1 MILGWLSRA
10 FDRAPH
16 AGRPFA
22 SSDANSAVVRL
33 RLGDRRR
40 GQPGRRPQAHTAD
53 GVDRPVVIVFGVQPP
68 PINGMSVVN
77 AVIAEQVAD
86 RSCRVVIADISPR
99 DASGIRYHA
108 RRVGRVLMALAR
120 IAGPLEPQ
128 RTLYAAVDSGW
139 GILYTIAAVA
149 VGRVCGSRLI
159 LHYHTADYVRRRR
172 RLCMA
177 LVWFAGAKAHHVLAS
192 ASMTRQFGINYPR
205 ARLFLPVHNTAFVP
219 ADPPKSRHGKRPL
232 TLGLLSNLTRAKG
245 LDAAINTAVAL
256 AERNCPCRLILGGP
270 VLDPAADAAIARGR
284 DVLGDRLELRGP
296 ISGTAK
302 EKFFADIDVFLFAT
316 TYRHETQSLVVP
328 EAMAHGVPVIAYAHG
343 FVAELLDDG
352 GGVLVDPSADFAD
365 EAIPTL
371 ETWSAYPRLLDEA
384 GRIARERFVALR
396 RHAEGQL
403 TELLRLCAAD
413 TRTPDFGDN
422 RADIA
427 DAAGE
432 R

>member
-10 FDRAPH
+10 FDRAQH
-16 AGRPFA
+16 SARPFENSAA
-22 SSDANSAVVRL
+22 SSAVVRL
-33 RLGDRRR
+33 RPGERRR
-40 GQPGRRPQAHTAD
+40 GQPERRRASPAAD
-53 GVDRPVVIVFGVQPP
+53 ATDPPVVIVFGVQPP

-86 RSCRVVIADISPR
+86 RACRVVIADISPR

-120 IAGPLEPQ
+120 IAGPVEPR

-149 VGRVCGSRLI
+149 VGRICGSRLV

-172 RLCMA
+172 RLCTV
-177 LVWFAGAKAHHVLAS
+177 LVWFAGADAHHVLAS
-192 ASMTRQFGINYPR
+192 ASMTERFAANYPR
-205 ARLFLPVHNTAFVP
+205 ARRFLPVHNTAFVAP
-219 ADPPKSRHGKRPL
+219 GPPKSRHGKRPL

-245 LDAAINTAVAL
+245 LDAAISTAVAL
-256 AERNCPCRLILGGP
+256 AERNCSCRLILGGP

-296 ISGTAK
+296 ISGAAK
-302 EKFFADIDVFLFAT
+302 EQFFADIDVFLFAT

-328 EAMAHGVPVIAYAHG
+328 EAMAHAVPVIAYAHG

-396 RHAEGQL
+396 HQAEGQL
-403 TELLRLCAAD
+403 SQLLRLCAAGGHSPGP
-413 TRTPDFGDN
+413 REP
-422 RADIA
+422 IA
-427 DAAGE
+427 NAAGD